1 METADDFFSYIQQ
14 TIEDLETEKL
24 PIQIFT
30 DDLPEELA
38 EHPYHELNDFILNFF
53 AECINQ
59 QPNGSGNP
67 LLAKAIAYF
76 ESKGIRGTDID
87 KLVLPESE
95 FYGWNHS
102 ILFLSL
108 GKNNEQSGMLKEFG
122 CTLNYDR
129 THGIEIPDALLRQLH
144 GASLQL
150 KIDHYNRIFPDKIG
164 GKSLRKSRRKS
175 RKRTRR
181 R

>member
-1 METADDFFSYIQQ
+1 MAETAADFFSYIQQ
-14 TIEDLETEKL
+14 TIEDLERDGL

-59 QPNGSGNP
+59 LPNGSGNP
-67 LLAKAIAYF
+67 LLEEAIAYF

-95 FYGWNHS
+95 YYGWNHS

-108 GKNNEQSGMLKEFG
+108 GKNNRQSEMLKNFG

-129 THGIEIPDALLRQLH
+129 THATTQLQRT
-144 GASLQL
+144 LVQM

-164 GKSLRKSRRKS
+164 GKSRRKS
-175 RKRTRR
+175 RKRTRKR
-181 R
+181 